1 MNEKVREEVEKII
14 NSITE
19 EGIQTSNID
28 YLYKLIDIHKDLANE
43 EYWQKKKEV
52 MQNEIQRIRRIW

>member
-43 EYWQKKKEV
+43 EYWQKK
-52 MQNEIQRIRRIW
+52 RR

>member
-1 MNEKVREEVEKII
+1 MNEKVKEEVEKII